1 MLIMNGSSKR
11 KSGEHGSQAIGRQ
24 PALITRRRRALRPF
38 ILRMG
43 PVALCMSSVLL
54 IALMAV
60 LYLSQQ
66 GQAVAANKR
75 LQDIRNEEVV
85 LQRQDQDLL
94 DQIASERSPAYIIAR
109 AEKMGLVPADPK
121 NVRVIAIHNL
131 QRIIDHEQDSQP

>member
-1 MLIMNGSSKR
+1 MFVMNSSSKY
-11 KSGEHGSQAIGRQ
+11 KSGEHSVQAVGKQ

-38 ILRMG
+38 IFRMG

-66 GQAVAANKR
+66 GQAVTANKR
-75 LQDIRNEEVV
+75 LQDIRNEETA

-94 DQIASERSPAYIIAR
+94 DQIARERSPAYIISQ

-121 NVRVIAIHNL
+121 KVRVIAIHNL
-131 QRIIDHEQDSQP
+131 QRIVDHEQDSQP